1 MKQCRFWPLVL
12 LITLLAVPS
21 VSQSQEAQPGGSAK
35 DGQTGDK
42 PSWFAVGIRSNYF
55 RLGDSRRTIVGNL
68 TALLEEDQ
76 NYIPMPVIQASLSK
90 YVAFELSMSQF
101 KAMALNNDYSKWS
114 SDGDL
119 NWTSYM
125 LGVQFRWPHFP
136 IPLVPYLSGG
146 VSLNKTSWDK
156 KNWYYYGFPDPA
168 VYADWTAQGNKPE
181 DFPNNGYRRIHK
193 VDDAYGVYLGFG
205 ADYFITK
212 HWAVNL
218 DWRYQ
223 WSTANWDYQLVNNDG
238 LLRDTPGTV
247 VLDSWTIGLGVK
259 YFF

>member
-1 MKQCRFWPLVL
+1 MKRCGLWVFVL
-12 LITLLAVPS
+12 LVGLFTVPS
-21 VSQSQEAQPGGSAK
+21 FSHGEDTPPVVIEK
-35 DGQTGDK
+35 EK
-42 PSWFAVGIRSNYF
+42 PWARPFWLAVGIRSNYF
-55 RLGDSRRTIVGNL
+55 RLTDAKRTIVGNL
-68 TALLEEDQ
+68 LDIEEDQ
-76 NYIPMPVIQASLSK
+76 NYIPLPLIQGSLSK
-90 YVAFELSMSQF
+90 YFALELGMGQF
-101 KAMALNNDYSKWS
+101 KAMTLNNDYLRWA

-125 LGVQFRWPHFP
+125 LGVQFRWPHLR

-146 VSLNKTSWDK
+146 VSYNKTTWDRK
-156 KNWYYYGFPDPA
+156 EWYYYGFPDPA
-168 VYADWTAQGNKPE
+168 TYSSWTGQGNRPE

-205 ADYFITK
+205 ADYFLTK

-223 WSTANWDYQLVNNDG
+223 WSQANWTYQLVNNDG
-238 LLRDTPGTV
+238 LLRNIPGTV
-247 VLDSWTIGLGVK
+247 VLDSWTLGMGIK